1 MKNSETLNE
10 IFKIL
15 ESYRDELSVPKKIN
29 ERNMYVR
36 FVKKFEDRINKYRC
50 EEYALTKLVDTT
62 DLEPEDTYNI
72 SIMKEVSLL
81 NKEHPDINYRIRLVV
96 GDELLFSRWKKETEK
111 SIFKLQ
117 GIPGNTEDGKKMEE
131 YFNLLKSEFESG
143 HVLDFSDLHFDE
155 SINKFLHA
163 FNK

>member
-1 MKNSETLNE
+1 MKNSEILNE

-15 ESYRDELSVPKKIN
+15 EDYRDELSVPKKIN

-36 FVKKFEDRINKYRC
+36 FVKSIENKNTKYRC
-50 EEYALTKLVDTT
+50 DEYALSKLLTTT
-62 DLEPEDTYNI
+62 DMEPKDTYNI
-72 SIMKEVSLL
+72 SIMKEVSPF
-81 NKEHPDINYRIRLVV
+81 NVENPFINYRIRLVI
-96 GDELLFSRWKKETEK
+96 GDDLLFGPWKDETEK
-111 SIFKLQ
+111 SVFKLQ
-117 GIPGNTEDGKKMEE
+117 GISGDTEHGKKIEE

-155 SINKFLHA
+155 SINKFLYA

>member
-36 FVKKFEDRINKYRC
+36 FVKSIENKNTKYRC
-50 EEYALTKLVDTT
+50 DEYALSKLLTTT
-62 DLEPEDTYNI
+62 DMEPKDTYNI
-72 SIMKEVSLL
+72 SIMKEVSPL
-81 NKEHPDINYRIRLVV
+81 NVENPFINYRIRLVI
-96 GDELLFSRWKKETEK
+96 GDDLLFGPWKDETEK
-111 SIFKLQ
+111 SVFKLQ
-117 GIPGNTEDGKKMEE
+117 GISGDTEHGKKIEE

-143 HVLDFSDLHFDE
+143 HVLDFSESNFDE
-155 SINKFLHA
+155 SINKFLYA

>member
-36 FVKKFEDRINKYRC
+36 FVKSIENKNTKYRC
-50 EEYALTKLVDTT
+50 DEYALSKLLTTT
-62 DLEPEDTYNI
+62 DMEPKDTYNI
-72 SIMKEVSLL
+72 SIMKEVSPF
-81 NKEHPDINYRIRLVV
+81 NVENPFINYRIRLVI
-96 GDELLFSRWKKETEK
+96 GDDLLFGAWKDETEK
-111 SIFKLQ
+111 SVFKLQ
-117 GIPGNTEDGKKMEE
+117 GISGDTEHGKKIEE

-143 HVLDFSDLHFDE
+143 HVLDFSESNFDE
-155 SINKFLHA
+155 SINKFLYA